1 MEYSDNL
8 ASNEQVQIDFQG
20 IELHGL
26 NGANGSD
33 GANGIETEIY
43 PGLEEREIVT
53 EFGVPLRVYVHR
65 GSKCCGSIITY
76 HDLGTNHRSLLRF
89 FNHPDMRVIMDY
101 FTVYHVCAPGH
112 HDTAGPVASEV
123 IVSDDPEGG
132 SVREGLLG
140 SGGGATATNG
150 SASNTSYA
158 VYGQGRGTVPSYP
171 SLDQLAEMLQ
181 SVVQAYSISCF
192 VGVGIGAGAN
202 ILARHALRH
211 SERVLGLFLVNANAH
226 SDNTYYNWLFANYNA
241 EWDRLKHGVLTISA
255 QRALEMHW
263 FGHTESE
270 SVDLIERYRRHLLS
284 LCLPNV
290 AGFIQA
296 YNQRPDLGI
305 QRGGRTLP
313 VQTFLLTGSLGKY
326 QAKSLVAMNARC
338 DPSKTEYLIAD
349 EADGMLIE
357 EQPDKAA
364 GYLLGLLRETGLV
377 AFLTPARVREQAIR
391 LSTDALMRR
400 DQSGV
405 DVC

>member
-112 HDTAGPVASEV
+112 HDTAGPVASE
-123 IVSDDPEGG
+123 G

-140 SGGGATATNG
+140 SGGGAAATNG

-158 VYGQGRGTVPSYP
+158 VYGQGRGTV
-171 SLDQLAEMLQ
+171 
-181 SVVQAYSISCF
+181 ISCF

-326 QAKSLVAMNARC
+326 QTKSLVAMNARC
-338 DPSKTEYLIAD
+338 DPSKTEYLIVD

-405 DVC
+405 NVC